1 MSYGGGYG
9 YGGGGGSV
17 CNLPSLLIFLFWAC
31 MPFKLMSLTFTTG
44 HSTAVP
50 PLPLL
55 IIVPEASTPSKPPN
69 PPAVQIPSAC
79 DISSSLRL
87 FGDVLY
93 DKPCA
98 DFQALVVVHRSRQG
112 SIGGYKCS

>member
-1 MSYGGGYG
+1 MSYGGSYG
-9 YGGGGGSV
+9 YGGGGSGGGGSV
-17 CNLPSLLIFLFWAC
+17 CNLPSLPIFLFWAC
-31 MPFKLMSLTFTTG
+31 MLFKLMSLTFTTG
-44 HSTAVP
+44 HSTV
-50 PLPLL
+50 PLP

-69 PPAVQIPSAC
+69 PPVVQIPSAC
-79 DISSSLRL
+79 DTSSPLRL

-98 DFQALVVVHRSRQG
+98 DLQALVVVHRSRQG

>member
-1 MSYGGGYG
+1 MSYGYGYG
-9 YGGGGGSV
+9 GGGGGGGGSV

-50 PLPLL
+50 LL
-55 IIVPEASTPSKPPN
+55 IIVPGASTPSKPPN

-79 DISSSLRL
+79 DTSSLRL

-98 DFQALVVVHRSRQG
+98 DLQALVVVHRSRQG